1 MMLLSST
8 GVEKFLQFGWPEG
21 QTTWLA
27 VVGNAE
33 VKFTVLCIIASPAG
47 WLVELM
53 TENPVQLG
61 FVVGSQPG
69 GGTLASGAPS
79 VLKSTPAVAVESLE
93 TTVLLMNSTLTASW
107 SETPPP
113 VQPATLSTMMLLVTS
128 TSCHLPGDLG
138 LRCTSVP
145 LTFCSRRPPPLPLS
159 AVLPWTRLALKTR
172 PGPPPWVVSVE
183 LKLWLKRNELCSI
196 SAFQLKPL

>member
-27 VVGNAE
+27 LVGNAE
-33 VKFTVLCIIASPAG
+33 VKVTVLCIVASPAG

-53 TENPVQLG
+53 TEKPVQFG
-61 FVVGSQPG
+61 FVVGSHPG

-79 VLKSTPAVAVESLE
+79 VLKSTPAVAVESLV
-93 TTVLLMNSTLTASW
+93 TT
-107 SETPPP
+107 
-113 VQPATLSTMMLLVTS
+113 

-138 LRCTSVP
+138 LRCMSVP

-172 PGPPPWVVSVE
+172 PGPTPSESAGGQSMSIPAFSQAAPSGPPPWRITPPPWVVSVE